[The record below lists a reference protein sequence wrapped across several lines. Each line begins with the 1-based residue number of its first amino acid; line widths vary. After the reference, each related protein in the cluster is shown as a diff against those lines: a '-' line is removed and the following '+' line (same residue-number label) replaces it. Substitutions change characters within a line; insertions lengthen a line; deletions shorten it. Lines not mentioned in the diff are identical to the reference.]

1 MNSAYYMNA
10 LISKFTSENP
20 ALLTASGSAET
31 SPGALSGGSAGLAGG
46 VGPYPP
52 GYSACRAPSLYGAGY
67 GLGSGFLDL
76 QYQYEHAGL
85 DLNGDRTKGLYGEGG
100 VQQRGMQSNILIY
113 PWMRST
119 VTTKYPGGE
128 GKRSRT
134 AYTRQQ
140 VLELEKEF
148 HFNRYLTRR
157 RRIEIAHTLCLSER
171 QIKIWFQNRRM
182 KWKKDHK
189 LPNTKSRPST
199 TTSSSSSSS
208 SSSTSILHQS
218 LIKTGQTESLVSGS

>member
-119 VTTKYPGGE
+119 GHE
-128 GKRSRT
+128 GKRERQTYSRHQT
-134 AYTRQQ
+134 
-140 VLELEKEF
+140 LELEKEF
-148 HFNRYLTRR
+148 HFNRYLSRR
-157 RRIEIAHTLCLSER
+157 RRIEVAHALRLTER

-182 KWKKDHK
+182 KWKKENKNGDTSPSELEPSDCDVDSFEGARGNK
-189 LPNTKSRPST
+189 RKETKR
-199 TTSSSSSSS
+199 
-208 SSSTSILHQS
+208 
-218 LIKTGQTESLVSGS
+218 ESLQVGSTDQIEVNKLT

>member
-1 MNSAYYMNA
+1 MDMSSY
-10 LISKFTSENP
+10 LIKSNYVDPQF
-20 ALLTASGSAET
+20 
-31 SPGALSGGSAGLAGG
+31 
-46 VGPYPP
+46 PP
-52 GYSACRAPSLYGAGY
+52 CEEYS
-67 GLGSGFLDL
+67 
-76 QYQYEHAGL
+76 
-85 DLNGDRTKGLYGEGG
+85 
-100 VQQRGMQSNILIY
+100 QSNYIPEPGPEFYNQSGESDFAHHGPVYPAGDFLAEAYPCDAKSAALDRRGLEPSSPPHPRHGPCESEHEDQRRPVVY
-113 PWMRST
+113 PWMKRVHAT
-119 VTTKYPGGE
+119 GVTSKYPGGE

-134 AYTRQQ
+134 AYTRHQ

-199 TTSSSSSSS
+199 TTASSSTSSSS